1 MINHLP
7 ISFSSGVVCRNLCFN
22 CFVVFEV
29 KQGRAG
35 PHWATS
41 TNVTI
46 LSMCLAAALLSNSNN
61 IQTFSGKTDWV
72 FYDTLRIQKWT
83 RSWGPWEEVI
93 CNNEINLSPYHPSIR
108 PCLRS
113 TETRL
118 LFLAN
123 QNIELVFRWY
133 HTLNGDVSNPRF
145 LPGEL
150 FNINPKS
157 MWIIWPLSSNRIF
170 PLWRSLFGLDQ
181 YLHNLWF
188 IVYES

>member
-1 MINHLP
+1 MSHLP

-46 LSMCLAAALLSNSNN
+46 LSMCLAAALFIELKKHSKSSV
-61 IQTFSGKTDWV
+61 FKRKSWLKTV
-72 FYDTLRIQKWT
+72 FWDTLRIHKWT

-123 QNIELVFRWY
+123 QNIELAYRWY
-133 HTLNGDVSNPRF
+133 QKIYQFTLNGDVSNPRF

-170 PLWRSLFGLDQ
+170 PLWRSLFGFD
-181 YLHNLWF
+181 
-188 IVYES
+188 